1 MFGSIN
7 GALFG
12 VVAII
17 ILFFLV
23 TLHELG
29 HSFAAM
35 YYDIPVKQIILS
47 PIGGVAQLMRM
58 PDKPVQELVVAIAGP
73 AVNIIMAILMLALAL
88 AAGIDFGSLLR
99 GFSGATGAT
108 IMALFSYVF
117 ISNIFLAVF
126 NLIPAFPMDGG
137 RILRA
142 VLALRLDY
150 ARATKLAANIGR
162 VFAVLFGVYG
172 LINGNFFLIMIAI
185 FIFSAAT
192 QESRVTAVR
201 HILRGHTVQQAYS
214 STSYRLEPSYTL
226 QQAANMA
233 AYSGQR
239 SFAIVS
245 GDRLVGFLPQDVL
258 QQALRTYPAHTSVS
272 AVMRT
277 NIRPVT
283 PDSDLYMVQER
294 MQAERLDALPVVSD
308 IGRFL
313 GTITGQQVAAIYRLV
328 KSQPPIA
335 TA

>member
-1 MFGSIN
+1 
-7 GALFG
+7 LFG

-58 PDKPVQELVVAIAGP
+58 PDKPAQELVVAIAGP

-117 ISNIFLAVF
+117 MSNIFLAVF

-142 VLALRLDY
+142 LLALRLDY
-150 ARATKLAANIGR
+150 AQATQLAANIGR

-258 QQALRTYPAHTSVS
+258 QQALRTYPAHTLVS

-313 GTITGQQVAAIYRLV
+313 GTITGQQVAALYRLV